1 MKRHVAG
8 MVLVLAGIGQTADA
22 ANVVCVS
29 TANGIQSALNNAV
42 GNGQDDVIEIVAGS
56 YALSMKLAFS
66 ATEAHSLALVGGFNA
81 GCVGNSGNAT
91 LLDGQHAVQLLDVF
105 NANGSIA
112 VSQITFIAGTAD
124 VGLNAIVT
132 LSSNTGTV
140 IVDRNI
146 FVGNRSINGIGALSA
161 YAGAGGVRV
170 RENLVVANRGA
181 LLGGVFVSQS
191 GGESYITGNT
201 IISNT
206 TDTAGLAGG
215 LGVNGSGHFTI
226 SNNIIWNNAGAT
238 GSDFSTPA
246 AHSRFANDIGLVGSS
261 AAADQIVGEQYV
273 DPQFA
278 SCGFLCFE
286 LAWYSPL
293 IDAGVD
299 APAAGQLG
307 VDLVGKARI
316 LGAHVDIGAYENE
329 VIFVDGFEP

>member
-1 MKRHVAG
+1 MKRCCAVI
-8 MVLVLAGIGQTADA
+8 VLILVGIAKTVDA

-42 GNGQDDVIEIVAGS
+42 ANGQDDIIEIVAGS
-56 YALSMKLAFS
+56 YALSTKLSFNS
-66 ATEAHSLALVGGFNA
+66 TEAHSLALVGGFNA
-81 GCVGNSGNAT
+81 GCVGTSGDAT
-91 LLDGQHAVQLLDVF
+91 LVDGQHAVQLLDVF
-105 NANGSIA
+105 NGSGSIS
-112 VSQITFIAGTAD
+112 VSRITFIAGTAD

-132 LSSNTGTV
+132 LSSNTGIV
-140 IVDRNI
+140 IVERNI
-146 FVGNRSINGIGALSA
+146 FVGNRSYNGVGALTA
-161 YAGAGGVRV
+161 YGDAGGVRV

-181 LLGGVFVSQS
+181 LIGGVLVGQG

-215 LGVNGSGHFTI
+215 LAVNGSGHFTI

-246 AHSRFANDIGLVGSS
+246 AHSRYSNDIGLVGIG
-261 AAADQIVGEQYV
+261 AAPDQLIGEQYV